1 MVFIPPERLI
11 QALKN
16 AGYSQ
21 KWIADAAGTS
31 ESQISRIL
39 NGDRGTTLSLY
50 MALYAV
56 WETVIGEKGN
66 GSEQ

>member
-16 AGYSQ
+16 DGLSQ
-21 KWIADAAGTS
+21 KDIAMLSGTS

-39 NGDRGTTLSLY
+39 NGDRGTTLDL
-50 MALYAV
+50 L
-56 WETVIGEKGN
+56 
-66 GSEQ
+66 

>member
-16 AGYSQ
+16 DGLSQ
-21 KWIADAAGTS
+21 KDIAMLSGTS

-39 NGDRGTTLSLY
+39 NGDRGTTLDLY
-50 MALYAV
+50 MALYAL
-56 WETVIGEKGN
+56 WEMRVKGGKDGE
-66 GSEQ
+66 